1 MTESRR
7 THLLGLADL
16 SREEITRILDAAE
29 EFSRIIDRPIPSVP
43 ALRGWTVV
51 NLFFEPSTRTRVSF
65 ELAEKRMGAD
75 IVNFTAS
82 SSSVNKGETLLDTAR
97 NILAMKVDAVVM
109 RHSAAG
115 APHFLA
121 DRIDAAIVNAGDGSH
136 EHPTQA
142 LLDMLTIRQK
152 LGKLDGLKISIVG
165 DILHSR
171 VARSDVWGMAK
182 MGAEVTLCAPPT
194 LLPRF
199 VEELPAKITYNL
211 DEALS
216 DADVIYALR
225 IQRERQDGGLF
236 PSIREYTQ
244 LYGITQERLRCAK
257 PEAVIM
263 HPGPINRGWELS
275 HDVADDPDRSLIL
288 NQVTNGIAVRMAV
301 LFRAAG
307 RDPDTLDRV

>member
-16 SREEITRILDAAE
+16 GKDEITRILDTAE
-29 EFSRIIDRPIPSVP
+29 KFSRILDRPIPSVP

-51 NLFFEPSTRTRVSF
+51 NLFFESSTRTRVSF

-97 NILAMKVDAVVM
+97 NILAMRVDAVVM
-109 RHSAAG
+109 RHAAAG

-121 DRIDAAIVNAGDGSH
+121 ERIDASIINAGDGAH

-142 LLDMLTIRQK
+142 LLDMLTIRQRF
-152 LGKLDGLKISIVG
+152 GKLEGLKVSIIG
-165 DILHSR
+165 DVLHSR
-171 VARSDVWGMAK
+171 VARSNVWGMST
-182 MGAEVTLCAPPT
+182 MGADVTLCAPPT
-194 LLPRF
+194 LLPRHGQK
-199 VEELPAKITYNL
+199 LPARVTYSL
-211 DEALS
+211 DEALEG
-216 DADVIYALR
+216 ADVIYALR

-236 PSIREYTQ
+236 PSIREYTR
-244 LYGITQERLRCAK
+244 LYGITQEKLRRAK
-257 PEAVIM
+257 PDAVIM

-275 HDVADDPDRSLIL
+275 HDVADDPERSLIL
-288 NQVTNGIAVRMAV
+288 RQVTNGIAVRMAV
-301 LFRAAG
+301 LFLTAG
-307 RDPDTLDRV
+307 RHPETLESA